1 MPDAPNKKAQALAA
15 KEKGNQA
22 FKASDFPS
30 AIGHYTSA
38 HIADPT
44 DPTFPLNRAA
54 AYLKLNKY
62 QDAERDCTTVLR
74 LTPGG
79 KNVKALFRRGQA
91 RMGLGRLE
99 DAEKDFSDALTLE
112 PANVSAKQEL
122 NAAKELL
129 RKEKERRDVKGKSK
143 VPESVPTTTNGATQ
157 PPPPKRRRVPI
168 RIVGEVEGSISSSAP
183 GASSSSSSSSK
194 QPLITPLASSE
205 TDSAMSTAS
214 ETNKQGFDDAFLE
227 KEAALFEDELLRAIP
242 NNESSTPTPK
252 PMSNAQHTKVQ
263 PADEPTQPS
272 SPSFSPPP
280 TQASA
285 STSTSTSTPAPNG
298 KEKPKPTPGLKY
310 TSSPSTSSS
319 STTASGDKETF
330 QKAKQARDASKP
342 SRVGGGIFKATG
354 ESVIIREATAET
366 GSESKVEEV
375 KEEAAAATTN
385 TATSPA
391 VAREKVEKAQSPVA
405 PVSMKASSP
414 APAAAVPGT
423 GAGADVVTPKKPAVV
438 PQTLFEFSRMWDNAL
453 GGQKKREE
461 GEVVCERWG
470 LVCSIPP
477 PQIPAIFKTNLEP
490 SLLVSILDIF
500 LKVLK
505 PLPEHETTVRAQVL
519 SYLHA
524 LSAVPRFGTLL
535 LFLSKP
541 EKVLAREVW
550 ALLGVSG
557 PEGVQD
563 DKVRGVWKGIWG

>member
-143 VPESVPTTTNGATQ
+143 MPASVPTTTNGATQ

-168 RIVGEVEGSISSSAP
+168 RIVGEVEASSSSSAP
-183 GASSSSSSSSK
+183 GASSSSSSK

-214 ETNKQGFDDAFLE
+214 ETNKQAFDDAFLE
-227 KEAALFEDELLRAIP
+227 KEAALFENDLLRALPSSKEDILKS
-242 NNESSTPTPK
+242 NNESSPPTPK
-252 PMSNAQHTKVQ
+252 PDPNAQHTKVQ
-263 PADEPTQPS
+263 PTQPS
-272 SPSFSPPP
+272 SSSPPP

-285 STSTSTSTPAPNG
+285 SASTSTSTPAPNG

-342 SRVGGGIFKATG
+342 SRVGGGIFKASG
-354 ESVIIREATAET
+354 ESVIIREATAEA
-366 GSESKVEEV
+366 GLESKVEEV
-375 KEEAAAATTN
+375 KEEAAPGTGT
-385 TATSPA
+385 TSPPPPV
-391 VAREKVEKAQSPVA
+391 VAREKVEEVQSPVA
-405 PVSMKASSP
+405 PVPVKAS
-414 APAAAVPGT
+414 PAAAVLGT
-423 GAGADVVTPKKPAVV
+423 GGDVVTPKKPAVV

-453 GGQKKREE
+453 VGGQKKKEE

-500 LKVLK
+500 LEVLK

-563 DKVRGVWKGIWG
+563 DKVRGVWKGVWG